1 MKDKNGNGSDQSRR
15 KKEIGRASSA
25 PVANKL
31 PQGKLKE
38 KRNGLAKTGGTEM

>member
-1 MKDKNGNGSDQSRR
+1 MA
-15 KKEIGRASSA
+15 KKSKKKIGRASSA

-38 KRNGLAKTGGTEM
+38 KRNGLSKTGSMGT